1 LQFFTL
7 IDKILCAMTNFREI
21 RLFSVVTQLFVTA
34 ALWAQTTV
42 PSAGLQYV
50 TNITVPN
57 WTETG
62 TNQANFDLFA
72 FNPLTRIM
80 YMADRT
86 NKSVGSIDTRSNTY
100 VGTSILPTGGST
112 NGVVI
117 APDLQQLVVT
127 DGKANIIVYDLRV
140 PGTQAAVYAVP
151 NITSG
156 TDALDY
162 NPINHT
168 VYVINGTAPYYIT
181 GVDLVNN
188 AISTQL
194 QLPASPELMKFNPVD
209 GMIYQVFTD
218 GDNHNAGAGVAQY
231 NPYTNTLAPTWPV
244 PCVPHGIDIDPVTDT
259 ALIGCGTSNPSVPGS
274 SGGQILMDLR
284 TGTILNSFPDVN
296 GTDLL
301 NFNSNNRRWYT
312 GSSSNSSTTTGCPAD
327 SGNNKPVVGVFDPKG
342 ASPNIGELVGVLCAG
357 RDAHGLGIDTIQ
369 NNIYVGSRQYPS
381 DPNSSTTGVVGV
393 QVYNDPAPPTQ
404 RPTILSQAVVTT
416 LGGNGATASVSFE
429 PQGRS
434 IRVDGTAVNIPGSTA
449 LLSIATTV
457 GSESVWCS
465 VTNGSGTCSGV
476 LVGDPLIG
484 GPVLLAS
491 DGKPVGSGTIYA
503 EE

>member
-1 LQFFTL
+1 MTSSR
-7 IDKILCAMTNFREI
+7 KILS
-21 RLFSVVTQLFVTA
+21 FSVVAQLVVTA
-34 ALWAQTTV
+34 GAWAQTTV
-42 PSAGLQYV
+42 PSAGLQYI

-62 TNQANFDLFA
+62 ATQANFDLFA

-80 YMADRT
+80 YVADRT

-100 VGTSILPTGGST
+100 VGTSVLPTGGST

-127 DGKANIIVYDLRV
+127 DGKSNIIVYDLRV
-140 PGTQAAVYAVP
+140 PGTDAAVYPVP
-151 NITSG
+151 NIGGG

-168 VYVINGTAPYYIT
+168 VYVINGTSPYYMT
-181 GVDLVNN
+181 GLDLVNKT
-188 AISTQL
+188 ISTQL

-244 PCVPHGIDIDPVTDT
+244 ACVPHGIDIDPVTDT
-259 ALIGCGTSNPSVPGS
+259 ALIGCGTANPSVPGS
-274 SGGQILMDLR
+274 SGGQVLMDLR
-284 TGTILNSFPDVN
+284 TGNVLNSFPDVS

-301 NFNSNNRRWYT
+301 YFDPNNRRWYT

-327 SGNNKPVVGVFDPKG
+327 SGNNKSVVGVFDAKG
-342 ASPNIGELVGVLCAG
+342 APPNIGELIGVLCAG
-357 RDAHGLGIDTIQ
+357 RNAHGLGVDTIQ
-369 NNIYVGSRQYPS
+369 NYIYVGSRQYPS

-393 QVYNDPAPPTQ
+393 QVFNDPAPPTQ
-404 RPTILSQAVVTT
+404 RPSVLSQAVATT

-429 PQGRS
+429 PDGRS
-434 IRVDGTAVNIPGSTA
+434 IRVDGSALNIPGSTA

-457 GSESVWCS
+457 GSENVWCS
-465 VTNGSGTCSGV
+465 LNNGSATCSGV

-491 DGKPVGSGTIYA
+491 DGKPVAGGTIYA
-503 EE
+503 EQ